1 MRIIAGS
8 LKARKII
15 TEKQENVKPTTS
27 KLREIIFNIITH
39 NKYTDQDLL
48 GKDIK
53 FLDIFSGTGIMTFEA
68 ISRGIESATVI
79 EKNRKT
85 NELIATNATK
95 FGIANNISC
104 LQLDASNLPIATQ
117 QHDLCFI
124 DPPYEKELIEKT
136 LNSLMINNWLNHNAV
151 LFIEYEKRLD
161 LNLTTSFTL
170 LDTRKY
176 GNSKISILQFHKT

>member
-8 LKARKII
+8 LKTRKII
-15 TEKQENVKPTTS
+15 TEKQENIKPTTS

-39 NKYTDQDLL
+39 NKYTEQNLL
-48 GKDIK
+48 GKNIK

-68 ISRGIESATVI
+68 ISRGIESATII
-79 EKNRKT
+79 EKNRKS
-85 NELIATNATK
+85 NELIAKNAEI
-95 FGIANNISC
+95 FGISNKINC

-117 QHDLCFI
+117 QYDLCFI

-136 LNSLMINNWLNHNAV
+136 LNSLITNNWLNHHAI
-151 LFIEYEKRLD
+151 LFIEYEKKLD
-161 LNLTTSFTL
+161 LTFSKSFTL

-176 GNSKISILQFHKT
+176 GNSKISIIQFNKA